1 MCSTC
6 LAVFLQT
13 PPFLATTCAL
23 SIRANEG
30 RLVIVSFLLFSY
42 PPHDLF
48 LTFSTPYTTRCALSA
63 SQGKRGQTCDR
74 ELSVTFIPSSQPLPN
89 FLHSLQNQV
98 CTLSQGERGQARD
111 RELFGTFACGG
122 HRGGTFAKAFRYNR
136 SDIFVWED
144 LVAGC
149 VCVCGGGTDA
159 KASRYNRLCVCMCVC
174 LCVCLCAFGSQK
186 GGEALLPRHAG
197 TTACK
202 HLCGRIWC
210 MCVCVCVCACVCVLL
225 AAKRGESTVANARR
239 HNRLYTR
246 VG

>member
-1 MCSTC
+1 MAPYAHRYGVRVVCHLGPSLAPTHTLCLCPSKSRATSAWVCSCGVCAPLEYAWCCLPVWSCRSTRVRSSVCQRCVCVCLCVSVCQRCVCVCLCMCSTC

-63 SQGKRGQTCDR
+63 SQGERGQTCDR

-98 CTLSQGERGQARD
+98 CTLSQPGQTR
-111 RELFGTFACGG
+111 
-122 HRGGTFAKAFRYNR
+122 
-136 SDIFVWED
+136 
-144 LVAGC
+144 
-149 VCVCGGGTDA
+149 
-159 KASRYNRLCVCMCVC
+159 
-174 LCVCLCAFGSQK
+174 
-186 GGEALLPRHAG
+186 
-197 TTACK
+197 
-202 HLCGRIWC
+202 
-210 MCVCVCVCACVCVLL
+210 
-225 AAKRGESTVANARR
+225 AN
-239 HNRLYTR
+239 L
-246 VG
+246 